1 MRSSRLRP
9 SREVGFKL
17 LRIVGFYVAIVAIW
31 SLLGRA
37 EVWSPFLFPSPE
49 RVFESLRTNFAN
61 GLILDGLQASL
72 RRLVVGYAISFVLGM
87 SLGLLT
93 ATWRFADETIGGVVL
108 GLQSLP
114 SITWLPLAVLWFGLS
129 ESAII
134 FVVLMGSTFSIAI
147 SARSGMRGLPPL
159 LARAA
164 GTLGATRWQLYRY
177 VVIPAMVP
185 SMVQG
190 MKQGWSF
197 AWRSL
202 MAGELLFVS
211 VGLGHLLD
219 VGRNLNNINM
229 VFAIMLVIIAVG
241 VAVDR
246 LLFGRAEA
254 WVRERWGFAAG

>member
-1 MRSSRLRP
+1 MRFNRFL
-9 SREVGFKL
+9 SREVSLKA
-17 LRIVGFYVAIVAIW
+17 LRIAGFYVVVLSVW

-49 RVFESLRTNFAN
+49 KVLASLRTNFAN
-61 GLILDGLQASL
+61 GLIFTALQASVQ
-72 RRLVVGYAISFVLGM
+72 RLVVGYAISFVLGM

-93 ATWRFADETIGGVVL
+93 ATSKFADETIGGVVL

-129 ESAII
+129 ESAIV

-159 LARAA
+159 LTRAA
-164 GTLGATRWQLYRY
+164 GTLGASRWQMYRY
-177 VVIPAMVP
+177 VTLPAMVP

-211 VGLGHLLD
+211 AGLGHLLD

-229 VFAIMLVIIAVG
+229 VFAIMLVIITVG

-254 WVRERWGFAAG
+254 WVRERWGFAAA

>member
-1 MRSSRLRP
+1 MP
-9 SREVGFKL
+9 SKA
-17 LRIVGFYVAIVAIW
+17 LRIAVFYVLVIGGW
-31 SLLGRA
+31 HLLA
-37 EVWSPFLFPSPE
+37 QSELWSPFLFPSPVS
-49 RVFESLRTNFAN
+49 VFRSLTRNVAN
-61 GLILDGLQASL
+61 GMIPGALQHSVG
-72 RRLVVGYAISFVLGM
+72 RLAVGYAISMLIGMGLGV
-87 SLGLLT
+87 LT
-93 ATWRFADETIGGVVL
+93 ATSRWADETVGGIVL

-114 SITWLPLAVLWFGLS
+114 SITWLPMAVLWFGLS
-129 ESAII
+129 ERAII

-164 GTLGATRWQLYRY
+164 GTLGASRWQMYRY
-177 VVIPAMVP
+177 VTLPAMIP
-185 SMVQG
+185 PMVQG

-246 LLFGRAEA
+246 LIFGRAEA
-254 WVRERWGFAAG
+254 WVRERWGFSAG

>member
-1 MRSSRLRP
+1 MRSSLL
-9 SREVGFKL
+9 SREVSLKA
-17 LRIVGFYVAIVAIW
+17 LRVIGFYVVVLAVW
-31 SLLGRA
+31 SFLGRA

-49 RVFESLRTNFAN
+49 KVFASLRINFAN
-61 GLILDGLQASL
+61 GLILTALQASMQ
-72 RRLVVGYAISFVLGM
+72 RLVVGYAISFVLGM

-93 ATWRFADETIGGVVL
+93 ATSKFADETIGGVIL

-129 ESAII
+129 ESAIV

-159 LARAA
+159 LTRAA
-164 GTLGATRWQLYRY
+164 GTLGASRWQMYRY
-177 VVIPAMVP
+177 VTLPAMVP

-211 VGLGHLLD
+211 AGLGHLLD

-254 WVRERWGFAAG
+254 WVRERWGFAAA

>member
-1 MRSSRLRP
+1 MP
-9 SREVGFKL
+9 SKA
-17 LRIVGFYVAIVAIW
+17 LRIAAFYIVVIAIW
-31 SLLGRA
+31 ALVARA
-37 EVWSPFLFPSPE
+37 EIWSPFLFPAPQSVL
-49 RVFESLRTNFAN
+49 RSLVKNLQS
-61 GLILDGLQASL
+61 GLILEALQYSL
-72 RRLVVGYAISFVLGM
+72 MRLVVGYALSIA
-87 SLGLLT
+87 LGLGLGFLT
-93 ATWRFADETIGGVVL
+93 ATSKLADETVGGIVL

-114 SITWLPLAVLWFGLS
+114 SITWLPMAVLWFGLS
-129 ESAII
+129 ERAII
-134 FVVLMGSTFSIAI
+134 FVVLMGSTFSVAI
-147 SARSGMRGLPPL
+147 SARAGIRALPPQL
-159 LARAA
+159 VRAA

-177 VVIPAMVP
+177 VVLPGMIPA
-185 SMVQG
+185 MVQG

-211 VGLGHLLD
+211 LGLGHLLS
-219 VGRNLNNINM
+219 VGRDLNDINM